1 MRSYKKIPEY
11 TGIKFRCKNGEQR
24 DFNVGAAADYPL
36 MRIEEMYLIEAEALA
51 MSQGLSTGKQALENF
66 ITTYRYKPNT
76 TPYVSSS
83 TTLRVVS
90 RRSHKNKNV

>member
-1 MRSYKKIPEY
+1 
-11 TGIKFRCKNGEQR
+11 
-24 DFNVGAAADYPL
+24 

-83 TTLRVVS
+83 TTLREFQEEVIRQKRIEFWGEGIVFGIT
-90 RRSHKNKNV
+90 NA